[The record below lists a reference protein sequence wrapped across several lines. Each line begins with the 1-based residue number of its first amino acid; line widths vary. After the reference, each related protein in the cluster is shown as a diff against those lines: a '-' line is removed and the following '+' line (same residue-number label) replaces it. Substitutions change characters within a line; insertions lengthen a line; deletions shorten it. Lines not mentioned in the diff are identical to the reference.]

1 MQNCTAFT
9 MQTGGES
16 NTEWQSLIQNGRVW
30 TFWICNTYPPSPHTH
45 THETGSSLSCRACNA
60 YWQSLQCIM
69 AESTVHSVRVCS
81 ADRQS
86 RKSRVADSMVQSARV
101 YNAKP
106 THFGLAV
113 STPLIFSENPE
124 VLAPVCNAEWQ
135 SL

>member
-1 MQNCTAFT
+1 MPEAKLGKCIRAKEKGLLDKYDGLATAAGSET
-9 MQTGGES
+9 RPRYS
-16 NTEWQSLIQNGRVW
+16 
-30 TFWICNTYPPSPHTH
+30 HTH

-106 THFGLAV
+106 TQFGLAV
-113 STPLIFSENPE
+113 STPLIFPENPE

-135 SL
+135 SFYA

>member
-1 MQNCTAFT
+1 
-9 MQTGGES
+9 
-16 NTEWQSLIQNGRVW
+16 
-30 TFWICNTYPPSPHTH
+30 
-45 THETGSSLSCRACNA
+45 
-60 YWQSLQCIM
+60 M

-81 ADRQS
+81 ADRES

-113 STPLIFSENPE
+113 STPLIFPENPE